1 VNILHCQCL
10 TTLIKGWKNN
20 ELAMLT
26 IAQLLNCG
34 QVGWG
39 IWLGMCSDYWV
50 GAQCCLFP
58 GSEFECSLYSNCE
71 NGSSCWL
78 NNVIPWLRGLLIVNI
93 CWRIIE
99 VIAETIWLKFFF
111 IFKWRHNWFSTHN
124 ALGSV
129 MLLGGVLA
137 IVCLLIPISMY
148 KRPDSNIVTAG
159 FPRSPVTYDNK

>member
-1 VNILHCQCL
+1 MD
-10 TTLIKGWKNN
+10 GR
-20 ELAMLT
+20 
-26 IAQLLNCG
+26 
-34 QVGWG
+34 

-58 GSEFECSLYSNCE
+58 GSEFECSLYYNCE

-99 VIAETIWLKFFF
+99 VIAETICLKVFFF
-111 IFKWRHNWFSTHN
+111 FFKWRHIWFSTRN

-137 IVCLLIPISMY
+137 SVCLLVPISIY
-148 KRPDSNIVTAG
+148 KIPDSNILTAG
-159 FPRSPVTYDNK
+159 FQEAQWHMTINRCLLTLVVYLYFLNLYSTLEYVNAWTAPVGNIH